1 MSQSV
6 FATVTANTPDDR
18 DQPLIE
24 IPGGRS
30 YSYAEMDRTTGRF
43 ARFMLDQGLK
53 PGDRIAAQ
61 VEKTPEAL
69 FVYLAAARAGLV
81 FLPMNIA
88 YTDTEVDY
96 LVGDAEPG
104 LLICDP
110 AREAGIAPI
119 AKRHGAAQT
128 LTLDAAGQGTFIDAT
143 AAAPAEPPPV
153 SVCEGDLAAILYT
166 SGTTGKPKGA
176 MLTHRNLV
184 FNALVLRDYWGFTHQ
199 DVLLHVLPIFHVH
212 GLFIAC
218 HCAMFAGARMLWLQR
233 YDATQ
238 VARLLGRASVMMGV
252 PTHYTRLLAE
262 EEFTAE
268 HCRNMRLFISGSAP
282 LLSDT
287 HEEFRARTG
296 HVILERYGMTEIG
309 MQTSNP
315 LMGERRAGTVGFPLP
330 QEGVR
335 VVDDHGRIMDL
346 GGIGDVQ
353 VTGPNV
359 FKGYWRMPEK
369 TAEEF
374 TADGWFKTGDVG
386 MIDHRGYVHLVGRAK
401 DLIICGGYNVYP
413 KEVEGVIDAIDGVI
427 ESAAIGLPHPDFGEA
442 VAAVVHR
449 AAGRDHVT
457 EQAIIKRVRA
467 ELANFKVPKRVF
479 FVDALPR
486 NSMGKVQK
494 TVLRATYAETFSLTI
509 APDG

>member
-6 FATVTANTPDDR
+6 YATVAANMPEDR

-30 YSYAEMDRTTGRF
+30 YSYSEMDRTTARF
-43 ARFMLDQGLK
+43 ARFMLDCGLK
-53 PGDRIAAQ
+53 PGDRVAVQ

-69 FVYLAAARAGLV
+69 FVYLAATRAGLV

-88 YTDTEVDY
+88 YTDAEVDY

-110 AREAGIAPI
+110 AREAGLTPI
-119 AKRHGAAQT
+119 AGRHGAARV
-128 LTLDAAGQGTFIDAT
+128 LTLDAAGQGSFIDA
-143 AAAPAEPPPV
+143 AAASPPDLPPIAV
-153 SVCEGDLAAILYT
+153 REDDLAAILYT

-176 MLTHRNLV
+176 MLTHRNLT
-184 FNALVLRDYWGFTHQ
+184 FNALVLRDFWGFTHH
-199 DVLLHVLPIFHVH
+199 DVLLHILPIFHVH

-218 HCAMFAGARMLWLQR
+218 HCVLFSGAKMLWLQR
-233 YDATQ
+233 YDAGQ
-238 VARLLGRASVMMGV
+238 VADLLGHASVMMGV

-262 EEFTAE
+262 VGFTAE

-282 LLSDT
+282 LLSET

-335 VVDDHGRIMDL
+335 VVDGHGRVLDL
-346 GGIGDVQ
+346 GQIGDVQ

-369 TAEEF
+369 TDEEF

-413 KEVEGVIDAIDGVI
+413 KEVEGVIDAIDGVV

-449 AAGRDHVT
+449 AEGRDDVT
-457 EQAIIKRVRA
+457 EQQIIDRVKG

-479 FVDALPR
+479 FVDTLPR

-494 TVLRATYAETFSLTI
+494 TVLRATHAETFTP
-509 APDG
+509 AR